1 MTTAL
6 AAQRIGPGLG
16 ASEIAAAI
24 GMSPWRTPLSVWLEK
39 TGHAPPFLGNEFT
52 EWGLLLEPAVRQKYA
67 TLNRIEVFVPPRSLY
82 HRDLPWCRA
91 TPDGIAVEEGPAD
104 TDLRWKWPVQI
115 KVSGFMMRDS
125 WGPAGS
131 TLIPEQ
137 YLIQEVVEMAVTDLP
152 RADVAVLIDGHDYR
166 QYTIARDL
174 DLEREVLAAAAE
186 FWDRVQRGVPPEVDE
201 TDDYR
206 RFLGEKL
213 RARDV
218 VAPQSPTGDELATAL
233 YDARLLVES
242 AMKERKQAE
251 NNLRSYLVESG
262 SDAIQTGL
270 GRITWRQSAGNVS
283 RDWQA
288 LARDYATLLQLSG
301 EPANADADIDKHTEH
316 GKPSRTLRVPR
327 NWGRDDKETE

>member
-1 MTTAL
+1 MTAL
-6 AAQRIGPGLG
+6 AEQRIGPGLG

-24 GMSPWRTPLSVWLEK
+24 GLSPWRTPLSVWLEK
-39 TGHAPPFLGNEFT
+39 TGQAPPFDGNEYT

-67 TLNRIEVFVPPRSLY
+67 TINRVTVHVPPRSLY
-82 HRDLPWCRA
+82 HRDLLWCRA
-91 TPDGIAVEEGPAD
+91 TPDGIAVEEGPAG

-115 KVSGFMMRDS
+115 KVSSFMMRDS
-125 WGPAGS
+125 WGPTGS
-131 TLIPEQ
+131 ATIPEQ

-174 DLEREVLAAAAE
+174 ELEREVLAAAAD
-186 FWDRVQRGVPPEVDE
+186 FWDRVQRGVPPEVDD

-206 RFLGEKL
+206 KYLGEKL

-233 YDARLLVES
+233 YDARRVV
-242 AMKERKQAE
+242 ADAIKERKQVE
-251 NNLRSYLVESG
+251 NDLRSFLVESG
-262 SDAIQTGL
+262 ADAINTGL
-270 GRITWRQSAGNVS
+270 GRITWRQSAGKAS
-283 RDWQA
+283 RDWES
-288 LARDYATLLQLSG
+288 LARDYATMLQLSG
-301 EPANADADIDKHTEH
+301 ERVDATVDIEKFTEY

>member
-6 AAQRIGPGLG
+6 AEQRIGPGLG

-24 GMSPWRTPLSVWLEK
+24 GLSPWRTPLSVWLEK
-39 TGHAPPFLGNEFT
+39 TGQSPPFDGNEYT

-67 TLNRIEVFVPPRSLY
+67 AVNRLAVYVPPKSLY

-91 TPDGIAVEEGPAD
+91 TPDGIAIDGAGAWQW
-104 TDLRWKWPVQI
+104 LVQI
-115 KVSGFMMRDS
+115 KVSSFMMRDS
-125 WGPAGS
+125 WGPTGS
-131 TLIPEQ
+131 ATIPEQ
-137 YLIQEVVEMAVTDLP
+137 YLIQEVVEMAVCGLD

-174 DLEREVLAAAAE
+174 DLEREVLGAAAE
-186 FWDRVQRGVPPEVDE
+186 FWDRAQRGVPPEVDD

-206 RFLGEKL
+206 KYLGEKL

-233 YDARLLVES
+233 YDARRVV
-242 AMKERKQAE
+242 ADAIKERKQAE
-251 NNLRSYLVESG
+251 NDLRSFLIESG
-262 SDAIQTGL
+262 ADAINTGL
-270 GRITWRQSAGNVS
+270 GRITWRQQAGRAS
-283 RDWQA
+283 RDWES
-288 LARDYATLLQLSG
+288 LARDYATMLQLSG
-301 EPANADADIDKHTEH
+301 ERVSADADIEKFTEH

-327 NWGRDDKETE
+327 NWGRDDKESE